1 VQKDL
6 SSYAPIVPNNA
17 SSTPDV
23 FENHASWRC
32 NSPKES
38 YFITSMPYLPS
49 FNPVDSGEEEASEDT
64 LEEEVQRIL
73 REAEEVARWKKRP
86 FYIA

>member
-1 VQKDL
+1 
-6 SSYAPIVPNNA
+6 
-17 SSTPDV
+17 
-23 FENHASWRC
+23 
-32 NSPKES
+32 
-38 YFITSMPYLPS
+38 MPYLPS

-64 LEEEVQRIL
+64 LEEEVQCIL